1 MRFVMDAL
9 SMTVAFLALS
19 QTVLEVMAAERSGG
33 ASNWNSPDRG
43 AKVASLIPG
52 RKIPKFTP
60 ENLFADWTKQ
70 QVERWNKEHPPLPPE
85 EADQKYAATAPT
97 DADLTGEFPIHI
109 SPFGRLRGGQADNS
123 PEHHVVER
131 ADQVMVSYCPFCGS
145 QSFSLAFDPKNP
157 YGHVT
162 TNCCRTDLYATAKDW
177 PAPYP
182 HKPNTSVKFLHLDDT
197 WVEVPCTVYRDK
209 EGVEWELFINTI
221 FDHKRWLEQG
231 CELVKQF
238 SEKFK
243 ETADPLYAHK
253 IAVLLDMVADTYYG
267 LPLAANNKLCNGKD
281 GKPLTRT
288 EWEAVPRPA
297 IFEVSYLGA
306 WSKREPY
313 SSPGWLNMMGE
324 HVWVEPFARVRNH
337 PSFKFY
343 SQKKYGDPE
352 ALDRKVITKLLRE
365 LSLMFQSVFS
375 QKLLHNYQE
384 AIYIDLWLL
393 GVLTQDKVLIDFA
406 APCQELSMYN
416 HTYQDGMNGEGAPNY
431 MDMPG
436 GYYYPIL
443 KDPKGWLQ
451 YDPQF
456 LERNPFYE
464 AASTEM
470 HKTATVRGMELEFGD
485 QHQHAWLHNFL
496 TDLSAVRANE
506 RIGSR
511 NWAGYGVGLLRVGGP
526 GHRMEAGLDYTRATL
541 HNAQDAL
548 SMECWVD
555 GVPVMRKGGYS
566 AWWSNAHLQWDRPEY
581 QALKNMGYPREI
593 AEGGWAFDAWSWVW
607 SHSPHCQNTLT
618 VDEVGT
624 GKGWGD
630 NRGYG
635 EVITFKGGEAAGA
648 PGSGFQ
654 VLDVRDHYSWSR
666 VGKQVSD
673 WRRTVIGVEGP
684 YGRPY
689 MLELVKI
696 KGGARHALYNNGWAD
711 RVEATLPPVKSRAEN
726 LAQVF
731 FGDKLPEDT
740 TDYRNYRNLRKVEE
754 HAPAGPTYDLT
765 WKTDM
770 AAYSPRD
777 LNGKPFQRPLP
788 EDVGRVR
795 LRFIGVNKSPGETR
809 LLSGKGPWIGFMR
822 QPLPNNQRVDG
833 NVAFMDARDYL
844 IEYRTGGTDDKP
856 LESLFAHV
864 LEGYREGEQS
874 CIKSVTP
881 LKVTSVK
888 GPERDVLALRLKIA
902 GDTLA
907 PNSSGV
913 LGSIGTISP
922 IHPTTAGHT
931 DTVIY
936 QSEAGTVKLPD
947 GLETDARYALL
958 RRDAKGEVIE
968 ADLCRGTYII
978 AGKFRASMPGD
989 LTGTI
994 VDVIGD
1000 LTGTRQESALIIKPD
1015 KPWPAGDNLKNR
1027 QLLLRVESALRDPC
1041 NEGYRVENAT
1051 ALSGGLVRVDLQDHA
1066 PFVISWHE
1074 VAVLPADKPNV
1085 IRTNRPMVDHG
1096 NNPWYCGMKLWF
1108 PERGKTYTIK
1118 KVNEVGGGYG
1128 GDTVELVENVN
1139 LAAEGVKVGDWY
1151 VIYGVQPGLKVT
1163 IPNDFCWRREPA
1175 SGWQQ
1180 YGLRATGTVSV
1191 KSPITSGALSYR
1203 MGTGKWQEAATG
1215 RDTFAGDEAGEQG
1228 VSLIAA
1234 KPAWLK
1240 LNDATTPSVTRLTL
1254 DGQEMT
1260 AEAAKDLGWIEPP
1273 RHLSVEIRDAENPL
1287 DPASFSVT
1295 LNRKRLGKEI
1305 VTFTTTEKEK
1315 GIKVEV
1321 NLEKALVEEQSRPR
1335 KHIVEVAVAD
1345 RSADHRV
1352 TSVVVSFINKVP
1364 LETEV
1369 TYLSDLKALR
1379 SFAHAGLILDKNY
1392 YGGVA
1397 EVSGRLYPKC
1407 VMICPE
1413 PSPDGAHG
1421 EVLYALPADKGPLTL
1436 HAEVGIEEI
1445 ARAYGSVV
1453 FMVQTGD
1460 SPDGPWET
1468 LYTSPTLRGGQ
1479 EPMTI
1484 AVPLGKARYLRL
1496 YTTDADDGIGS
1507 DHATWGNAR
1516 VK

>member
-1 MRFVMDAL
+1 MIFAHDLMKLILLWAAVVFVTSVISPA
-9 SMTVAFLALS
+9 SA
-19 QTVLEVMAAERSGG
+19 QGG
-33 ASNWNSPDRG
+33 EGELHWNSTDRG
-43 AKVASLIPG
+43 AKVAALIPG
-52 RKIPKFTP
+52 RKIPKLTP
-60 ENLFADWTKQ
+60 ENLFAAWTKQ
-70 QVERWNKEHPPLPPE
+70 QVERWDKEHPPLPPD
-85 EADQKYAATAPT
+85 EAYQKYAATAPT
-97 DADLTGEFPIHI
+97 DADLTSAFPIHI
-109 SPFGRLRGGQADNS
+109 SPFGRLRGGQADNR

-131 ADQVMVSYCPFCGS
+131 ADQVMVTYCPFCGS
-145 QSFSLAFDPKNP
+145 QSLSLAFDPKNP
-157 YGHVT
+157 YGHAT

-177 PAPYP
+177 PAAYAL
-182 HKPNTSVKFLHLDDT
+182 KPDSVVKFLHLDDT
-197 WVEVPCTVYRDK
+197 WVEVPCTIYRDK
-209 EGVEWELFINTI
+209 EGVEWELFIKTI

-238 SEKFK
+238 SATFK

-253 IAVLLDMVADTYYG
+253 IAVILDRVADTYYG

-281 GKPLTRT
+281 GKPLTRA

-297 IFEVSYLGA
+297 IFEVSYLGP
-306 WSKREPY
+306 WSKRMPY
-313 SSPGWLNMMGE
+313 SSPGWLNMMDE
-324 HVWVEPFARVRNH
+324 HIWVEPFARVRNH
-337 PSFKFY
+337 PAFKFY
-343 SQKKYGDPE
+343 SQKKYGAPE
-352 ALDRKVITKLLRE
+352 ALDKKVMTKLLRE

-393 GVLTQDKVLIDFA
+393 GVLTQDTVLTNFA

-431 MDMPG
+431 MAMPG
-436 GYYYPIL
+436 GYYYPVL

-464 AASTEM
+464 AASSEM

-485 QHQHAWLHNFL
+485 QHQHAWLQNFV
-496 TDLSAVRANE
+496 TDLSKVRANE
-506 RIGSR
+506 QIGSR
-511 NWAGYGVGLLRVGGP
+511 NWAGYGIGLLRVGGP

-581 QALKNMGYPREI
+581 QALKQMGYPHEI
-593 AEGGWAFDAWSWVW
+593 AEGGGSFDSWSWIW
-607 SHSPHCQNTLT
+607 SHSPLCQNTLT
-618 VDEVGT
+618 IDEVAT

-666 VGKQVSD
+666 VGKQVND

-684 YGRPY
+684 DGRPY
-689 MLELVKI
+689 MLDLVKI

-711 RVEATLPPVKSRAEN
+711 RVEATLPPVKSQAEN

-740 TDYRNYRNLRKVEE
+740 APAPVAAEIRADYRNYLHLRKVEE
-754 HAPAGPTYDLT
+754 YARAGPTYDLT

-777 LNGKPFQRPLP
+777 PNGKPYQRPLP
-788 EDVGRVR
+788 DDAGRVR
-795 LRFIGVNKSPGETR
+795 LRFIGVNESSGETR
-809 LLSGKGPWIGFMR
+809 LLSGKGPWIGWMR

-844 IEYRTGGTDDKP
+844 IEYRTGGSDEKP
-856 LESLFAHV
+856 LASLFAHV

-881 LKVTSVK
+881 LKVISVK
-888 GPERDVLALRLKIA
+888 GPERDLVALKLQMT
-902 GDTLA
+902 G
-907 PNSSGV
+907 
-913 LGSIGTISP
+913 
-922 IHPTTAGHT
+922 GHT
-931 DTVIY
+931 DIVLY
-936 QSEAGTVKLPD
+936 QSEAGTIKLPD
-947 GLETDARYALL
+947 GVETDACYALL
-958 RRDAKGEVIE
+958 RRDAKGDVIE
-968 ADLCRGTYII
+968 ADLSRGTYII

-1000 LTGTRQESALIIKPD
+1000 LTGTRQESAVIIKPD
-1015 KPWPAGDNLKNR
+1015 KSWPAGDNIKNR
-1027 QLLLRVESALRDPC
+1027 QLLIRFENALRDPC

-1051 ALSGGLVRVDLQDHA
+1051 ALPGGLVRVNLQDHA
-1066 PFVISWHE
+1066 PFVTSWHE

-1118 KVNEVGGGYG
+1118 KTNEVGGGYG

-1191 KSPITSGALSYR
+1191 KSPITAGAVSYR
-1203 MGTGKWQEAATG
+1203 MDVGKWQEAAGG

-1228 VSLIAA
+1228 VSLIAG
-1234 KPAWLK
+1234 KPAWLN
-1240 LNDATTPSVTRLTL
+1240 LNDETPPSVARIVL
-1254 DGQEMT
+1254 DGKETT

-1273 RHLSVEIRDAENPL
+1273 RKATFELRDAENPL
-1287 DPASFSVT
+1287 DSAALQVT
-1295 LNRKRLGKEI
+1295 LNGKRIDAPQAGLVKVTSGVDGKSLVLDI
-1305 VTFTTTEKEK
+1305 D
-1315 GIKVEV
+1315 
-1321 NLEKALVEEQSRPR
+1321 LDKALASDKQQARRNTLDITLSDKSVDRRQS
-1335 KHIVEVAVAD
+1335 AVLL
-1345 RSADHRV
+1345 SY
-1352 TSVVVSFINKVP
+1352 INKVP
-1364 LETEV
+1364 LDPNAL
-1369 TYLSDLKALR
+1369 YLSDIKAVK
-1379 SFAHAGLILDKNY
+1379 SFAHGGLILDKDYVGN
-1392 YGGVA
+1392 VA
-1397 EVSGRLYPKC
+1397 QIAGRVYPKC
-1407 VMICPE
+1407 ITLCPD
-1413 PSPDGAHG
+1413 PSPDGTHG
-1421 EVLYALPADKGPLTL
+1421 EVVFQLPADGGPLTL
-1436 HAEVGIEEI
+1436 KADLGISSSSQG
-1445 ARAYGSVV
+1445 YGSAG
-1453 FMVQTGD
+1453 FMVQVGN

-1468 LYTSPTLRGGQ
+1468 LYTSPTLSGGG
-1479 EPMTI
+1479 ESVSI
-1484 AVPLGKARYLRL
+1484 SVDLGPAKYLRL
-1496 YTTDADDGIGS
+1496 YTTDADDGINS
-1507 DHATWGNAR
+1507 DHAVWGNAR